1 MSAHEFLVTLAIV
14 LITAGVTTVLFQ
26 RLRLPVVLG
35 YLLAGLLVGPN
46 LAVPIYADRGIVSV
60 LAELGLIL
68 LLYSLGLEFSLRRLI
83 LLAPRVGPAAI
94 FQSGVLVWLG
104 YLVGRAFGWSST
116 VSLFAG
122 GVVAISS
129 TTIIARAF
137 DEQNVGGK
145 LRELVIGI
153 LVVEDLIGILLIA
166 VLTAVGS
173 GEAAGAG
180 ALAKAGG
187 KLAAFLAVLVVVG
200 LLVVPR
206 ATRWL
211 RKLDRAE
218 TMLVAS
224 IGFAFGVSLL
234 CDRFGYSIAL
244 GAFLAGS
251 LMAESGEQHY
261 LEDLIRPVRDLFA
274 ALFFVSVGMLIDPRA
289 IVDHAGAIAAF
300 TALVVV
306 GKIGSVALGAFL
318 SGHGTRTSVQAGLA
332 LAQIGEFGFIIAGLG
347 LALGATDEGL
357 SAIAVAV
364 SALTTLTT
372 PLLIRSSD
380 RVASWVDRV
389 MPRSW
394 QTFTALYGSWIEQ
407 LRRPEARHDAR
418 SLLWRRARWLA
429 FDALLFCATVIAG
442 AVYGARGAAWLD
454 QRLGLGEPAARWI
467 VLASTAL
474 VAAPLGLGM
483 LRVSRR
489 LSQDLAARALPAPGR
504 GADLAAAPRR
514 SFALALQ
521 LALLGAVALPLLAV
535 LQPFLPSL
543 PTLAAALV
551 LCGAFGWALQRGA
564 SNLQGHTKA
573 AAEVL
578 AEALA
583 AQSHVPHAA
592 AAGSEHAPVDG
603 GPALAAARQLLPGM
617 GEPTALRVE
626 AGSRAAGRTLGELK
640 LRGRTGATVLALL
653 RGERVVLMP
662 GAQERLEPGDVLA
675 ASGTAEALDAA
686 RDELR
691 AAR

>member
-1 MSAHEFLVTLAIV
+1 MTAHDFLVTLTLV
-14 LITAGVTTVLFQ
+14 LATAGVTTVLFQ
-26 RLRLPVVLG
+26 RLKLPVVLG

-46 LAVPIYADRGIVSV
+46 VAVPIYANRDIVAILS
-60 LAELGLIL
+60 ELGLIL
-68 LLYSLGLEFSLRRLI
+68 LLYSLGLEFSLRRLV

-104 YLVGRAFGWSST
+104 YLLGRAFGWSGT

-137 DEQNVGGK
+137 DEQKVGGK

-180 ALAKAGG
+180 ALAAAGG
-187 KLAAFLAVLVVVG
+187 RLAAFLAVFVVAG

-211 RKLDRAE
+211 RRLDRPE

-224 IGFAFGVSLL
+224 IGFAFGAALL
-234 CDRFGYSIAL
+234 CHQFRYSVAL

-261 LEDLIRPVRDLFA
+261 LEDLVRPVRDLFA

-289 IVDHAGAIAAF
+289 IVEHAGAIAAF
-300 TALVVV
+300 TALVIA

-372 PLLIRSSD
+372 PLAIRWSD
-380 RVASWVDRV
+380 RAADWVDRV

-394 QTFTALYGSWIEQ
+394 QTFSALYGSWIER
-407 LRRPEARHDAR
+407 LRRPDARRGAR
-418 SLLWRRARWLA
+418 SLLWQRARWLA
-429 FDALLFCATVIAG
+429 FDAFLFCVVVIAG
-442 AVYGARGAAWLD
+442 AVYGSHAA
-454 QRLGLGEPAARWI
+454 AALAERAGFA
-467 VLASTAL
+467 LASSRWLVLCATAL
-474 VAAPLGLGM
+474 CAVPFGLGM

-489 LSQDLAARALPAPGR
+489 MSLDLAERALPSPVR

-521 LALLGAVALPLLAV
+521 LALLGAVALPLLAL

-543 PTLAAALV
+543 PTLAAALL

-564 SNLQGHTKA
+564 SNLQGHARA

-578 AEALA
+578 ADALA
-583 AQSHVPHAA
+583 SQSHTA
-592 AAGSEHAPVDG
+592 
-603 GPALAAARQLLPGM
+603 PALAGNAPIEPAEPAALSAARQLLPGM

-626 AGSRAAGRTLGELK
+626 AGSRAAGRTLGELR

-662 GAQERLEPGDVLA
+662 GAQERLEPGDLLA

-686 RDELR
+686 RGELCAPR
-691 AAR
+691 A